1 MKTHIILFLTVL
13 FVSVPLW
20 GQQKKLTFHLDNVTV
35 KEALDTIKYKGG
47 YSYWFDADDLDVNRK
62 VTVRVVNEPIE
73 KILSIILK
81 GTGTTYKID
90 KSHITIFK
98 KAAVTPAV
106 PEPVKQKKQK
116 ITGTILDERGEAI
129 IGATVMVEG
138 ESVGVISDFDGKF
151 AIEAPEHANLKV
163 TYIGYIPQVFS
174 AKKGS
179 SVNIVLREDVK
190 TLDEIVIVGYGSQKK
205 ETVVGAITTVR
216 SKDIIQTPVS
226 NITNALNGRLSGLV
240 AMQRSGEPGRDDA
253 EIYVRGMSTLDSKAA
268 VPLYLVDGVE
278 RSFAQIDPNEI
289 ESITV
294 LKDAS
299 ATAVYGVRGANGVV
313 IVTTRRGE
321 EGPARVQ
328 FSAQVGF
335 QNPTR
340 NPRFID
346 SWQEAELYQEA
357 YYNDNN
363 GALFYTQNQ
372 LATIARVVL
381 GTATEEEALRYPNT
395 NWYKELTRK
404 NAPQQQYNVNISG
417 GSKAL
422 KYFVSAGY
430 FSQGSF
436 FKDLSDKYY
445 VGKKNYNSNF
455 TFDRYNFR
463 SNVDVDVIKGLTA
476 TINMAGRVE
485 KVNSPPVNTQDF
497 FAVLGALSPSVA
509 PMVYPGVGFA
519 EIPKIDNPA
528 GTLVQSGFRNQTN
541 SVIESSIMLKYK
553 LDFITKGLSARS
565 HVSFDNRLEH
575 TATYWEN
582 FETYQRNWNVTDK
595 AEYQQVKQGAA
606 LKLKD
611 EKYWN
616 SNKRYYEAGIYYDR
630 SFGVHDVTGLM
641 LYNQQEYRDAAKT
654 PYVYQGLVGRA
665 TYGYKHKY
673 LAEFNV
679 GYNGSEN
686 FAKGKRFGLF
696 PAFSLGWVISEEP
709 FLQNNKVISWLKVR
723 GSYGEVGNDKLFING
738 VEQRFLYYND
748 YVQSGGYYFGDKRW
762 ENGIMEG
769 RIGNDNVTW
778 ERAKKFNIGLEMKL
792 FEGLLGMTVDVFK
805 ERRSNILV
813 DQNNTVPKTTG
824 VVSLPAVNIGKTQNK
839 GIELEL
845 MHNNR
850 LNENFSY
857 YLKGNFTFTRNKVDF
872 IDESSSI
879 VAWQKQEGRP
889 IGQRY
894 LYECIGLFHSQEE
907 IDKSPSQAA
916 IGNPTV
922 GDRKY
927 RDFNNDG
934 KIDEYDKFAATYT
947 SVPEITYG
955 LSLGGQ
961 YRNWDFSVLFQ
972 GVGNVTVDFWRGQ
985 IDDRFGRWSP
995 FKTTEQNIREAT
1007 YPALHTTNTSNNAVS
1022 SFGKF
1027 GTVYSGSYL
1036 KLKNVELGYS
1046 FPKKW
1051 TDQLGISDIRVYF
1064 NGSNLAI
1071 LHDFLKYLDPESASG
1086 GGDFY
1091 PQMKVFNFGVNVT
1104 F

>member
-1 MKTHIILFLTVL
+1 MYLSHC
-13 FVSVPLW
+13 
-20 GQQKKLTFHLDNVTV
+20 GGNRKKLTFHLDNVTV

-404 NAPQQQYNVNISG
+404 C
-417 GSKAL
+417 
-422 KYFVSAGY
+422 SA
-430 FSQGSF
+430 
-436 FKDLSDKYY
+436 
-445 VGKKNYNSNF
+445 
-455 TFDRYNFR
+455 T
-463 SNVDVDVIKGLTA
+463 
-476 TINMAGRVE
+476 
-485 KVNSPPVNTQDF
+485 
-497 FAVLGALSPSVA
+497 
-509 PMVYPGVGFA
+509 
-519 EIPKIDNPA
+519 
-528 GTLVQSGFRNQTN
+528 
-541 SVIESSIMLKYK
+541 
-553 LDFITKGLSARS
+553 
-565 HVSFDNRLEH
+565 
-575 TATYWEN
+575 
-582 FETYQRNWNVTDK
+582 
-595 AEYQQVKQGAA
+595 
-606 LKLKD
+606 
-611 EKYWN
+611 
-616 SNKRYYEAGIYYDR
+616 
-630 SFGVHDVTGLM
+630 
-641 LYNQQEYRDAAKT
+641 
-654 PYVYQGLVGRA
+654 
-665 TYGYKHKY
+665 
-673 LAEFNV
+673 
-679 GYNGSEN
+679 
-686 FAKGKRFGLF
+686 
-696 PAFSLGWVISEEP
+696 
-709 FLQNNKVISWLKVR
+709 
-723 GSYGEVGNDKLFING
+723 
-738 VEQRFLYYND
+738 
-748 YVQSGGYYFGDKRW
+748 
-762 ENGIMEG
+762 
-769 RIGNDNVTW
+769 
-778 ERAKKFNIGLEMKL
+778 
-792 FEGLLGMTVDVFK
+792 TV
-805 ERRSNILV
+805 
-813 DQNNTVPKTTG
+813 
-824 VVSLPAVNIGKTQNK
+824 
-839 GIELEL
+839 
-845 MHNNR
+845 
-850 LNENFSY
+850 
-857 YLKGNFTFTRNKVDF
+857 
-872 IDESSSI
+872 
-879 VAWQKQEGRP
+879 
-889 IGQRY
+889 
-894 LYECIGLFHSQEE
+894 
-907 IDKSPSQAA
+907 
-916 IGNPTV
+916 
-922 GDRKY
+922 
-927 RDFNNDG
+927 
-934 KIDEYDKFAATYT
+934 
-947 SVPEITYG
+947 
-955 LSLGGQ
+955 
-961 YRNWDFSVLFQ
+961 
-972 GVGNVTVDFWRGQ
+972 
-985 IDDRFGRWSP
+985 
-995 FKTTEQNIREAT
+995 
-1007 YPALHTTNTSNNAVS
+1007 
-1022 SFGKF
+1022 
-1027 GTVYSGSYL
+1027 
-1036 KLKNVELGYS
+1036 
-1046 FPKKW
+1046 
-1051 TDQLGISDIRVYF
+1051 
-1064 NGSNLAI
+1064 
-1071 LHDFLKYLDPESASG
+1071 
-1086 GGDFY
+1086 
-1091 PQMKVFNFGVNVT
+1091 
-1104 F
+1104 